1 VTLYA
6 VYTKAMLD
14 IQFIRE
20 NPDLVRAALKNKKRE
35 GVDLDRVLVLAEDR
49 KKVAGEISEINKK
62 RNEAQAARDIE
73 GGKKLKE
80 ELTTA
85 EEAYKEIE
93 KELVALLVKIPNIPS
108 ADTPVGPD
116 ESGNVVVRSWGDT
129 SINLGTGNPW
139 TFTPKAHWDLGKELG
154 IIDNEKATEISGP
167 RFTYIKGDLA
177 LLEFALMHFALD
189 ILTNEEKLTEL
200 IQKAGL
206 QVSTKP
212 FVAVIPP
219 LMMRSQVMNRM
230 ARLDPIEDRFY
241 LDKDDL
247 VLIGSAEHTLGP
259 IHMDEMLDESVL
271 PLRYVAVTPAFRR
284 EAGAAGK
291 DTRGIL
297 RLHQFNKME
306 MESFTK
312 PEDGL
317 AEQDLFVAIQE
328 HLMQA
333 LKLPYQ
339 VIAVCTGDMGFP
351 DQRQIDIET
360 WMPGQANAEGESL
373 GRYRETHTSDYI
385 GGFQARRL
393 NTRLKRANGEKEP
406 VHMNDATALSQ
417 RPLIAI
423 LENYQN
429 EDGSITIPEVLRP
442 YMGGKERMKKNTN

>member
-1 VTLYA
+1 
-6 VYTKAMLD
+6 MLD
-14 IQFIRE
+14 IQFIKE
-20 NPDLVRAALKNKKRE
+20 NPDIVRAALKNKNRE
-35 GVDLDRVLVLAEDR
+35 GVDLDRVLALAEDR
-49 KKVAGEISEINKK
+49 RKVAGDISDINKK
-62 RNEAQAARDIE
+62 RNDAQAARDIE
-73 GGKKLKE
+73 AGKQLKD
-80 ELTTA
+80 ELTLA
-85 EEAYKEIE
+85 EEKYKEIE

-116 ESGNVVVRSWGDT
+116 ESGNVVVRQWGQK
-129 SINLGTGNPW
+129 PAF
-139 TFTPKAHWDLGKELG
+139 TFAPKAHWDIGKDLG
-154 IIDNEKATEISGP
+154 IIDTEKAVEVSGP
-167 RFTYIKGDLA
+167 RFVYIKGGLA
-177 LLEFALMHFALD
+177 LLERALMNFATDVL
-189 ILTNEEKLTEL
+189 INEETLAT
-200 IQKAGL
+200 IISAAGL
-206 QVSTKP
+206 SISNKA
-212 FVAVIPP
+212 FVPVIPP

-230 ARLDPIEDRFY
+230 ARLDPIDDRFY

-259 IHMDEMLDESVL
+259 LHMDQVLDESQL
-271 PLRYVAVTPAFRR
+271 PLRYFAVTPAFRR

-297 RLHQFNKME
+297 RLHQFDKME
-306 MESFTK
+306 MESFTR

-317 AEQDLFVAIQE
+317 AEQDLMVAVQE
-328 HLMQA
+328 YLMQQ

-339 VIAVCTGDMGFP
+339 VVAVCTGDMGFP

-360 WMPGQANAEGESL
+360 WMPGQDT
-373 GRYRETHTSDYI
+373 YRETHTSDYI

-429 EDGSITIPEVLRP
+429 EDGSVTIPEVLRP
-442 YMGGKERMKKNTN
+442 YMGGKEKIEKPV